1 MTWLAYFK
9 YPDPLNSS
17 APELWGN
24 MQAQYDLWAV
34 RRKARPKVKSLGTK
48 KGAEPITDRARRS
61 VC

>member
-17 APELWGN
+17 APELWVN

-34 RRKARPKVKSLGTK
+34 RRKARPKVKSLVTK
-48 KGAEPITDRARRS
+48 KAA
-61 VC
+61 